1 MIRRAL
7 LVTVAAA
14 FMHAPAALAAT
25 CDSLSVLPLQNAHVT
40 SAQLVAAGAF
50 TPPAPPAAPGREGAA
65 AGREGAAGRAGA
77 GREGAAGRGG
87 ARGGGRGNQPSPYAM
102 LPAFC
107 RVAATLTPSSD
118 SDIRIEVWLP
128 DSSTWNGKFQAVGN
142 GGWAGTIGYPAMAA
156 ALAAGYATTST
167 DTGHVGNT
175 ASFALGHPEKVIDIG
190 YRAVH
195 EMTVQA
201 KAIVN
206 GYYNSAPKYSYFN
219 GCSLGGRQ
227 GITEAQR
234 YPADFDGI
242 VAGAVA
248 WGGMDRY
255 VGVVMNQSAML
266 KTSGGYIPPEKY
278 PAVHEAVLQA
288 CDGLDGVR
296 DGILEN
302 PLACRFDPK
311 VLQCKAGEDTVS
323 CLTPA
328 QVQSA
333 KMIYAPAKDPKT
345 GKVLTGGLMPGTE
358 LQWGTLYSPQGYGN
372 AIEAMKYIA
381 MKDPGW
387 DAASFNAATD
397 VEKAQK
403 ADPDGILRSDN
414 ANIKGFFDHGGKLLM
429 YQGFADPQ
437 VTSEN
442 AIRYHQ
448 AVLDKVGKQV
458 EGKSIELFMVPGMY
472 HCQGGPGTD
481 TFDKVAALDA
491 WVTTGKAPSRIVAS
505 HLTDGKVDRT
515 HPLCVFPHVAKWNG
529 TGTTDD
535 AQSFTCAADA
545 GSKGTK

>member
-1 MIRRAL
+1 MIRRVVFAAL
-7 LVTVAAA
+7 AAA
-14 FMHAPAALAAT
+14 CLHTSSAMAAT
-25 CDSLSVLPLQNAHVT
+25 CDSLTVLPLQNARVT
-40 SAQLVAAGAF
+40 SAQAVGAGAF
-50 TPPAPPAAPGREGAA
+50 TPPAPPVAP
-65 AGREGAAGRAGA
+65 GREGAAGRAAAA

-87 ARGGGRGNQPSPYAM
+87 ARGAGRGGNQASPYAM

-107 RVAATLTPSSD
+107 RVAMTLTPSSD

-128 DSSTWNGKFQAVGN
+128 DSSTWNGKFEAVGN
-142 GGWAGTIGYPAMAA
+142 GGWAGTISYPAMAA

-175 ASFALGHPEKVIDIG
+175 ASFALGHPDKVIDIG

-201 KAIVN
+201 KAIIN
-206 GYYNSAPKYSYFN
+206 SYYNSAPKYSYFN

-234 YPADFDGI
+234 YPADYDGI

-255 VGVVMNQSAML
+255 VGVIMNQSAML
-266 KTSGGYIPPEKY
+266 KTSGAYIPPEKY
-278 PAVHEAVLQA
+278 PAVHDAVLQA
-288 CDGLDGVR
+288 CDGLDGVM

-311 VLQCKAGEDTVS
+311 VLQCKAGEDTFS

-333 KMIYAPAKDPKT
+333 RMIYAPAKHPKT
-345 GKVLTGGLMPGTE
+345 GKVLTGGLMAGTE

-372 AIEAMKYIA
+372 AVEAMKYIA
-381 MKDPGW
+381 MKDPSW
-387 DAASFNAATD
+387 DPATFNAATD
-397 VEKAQK
+397 VEKAQQ

-414 ANIKGFFDHGGKLLM
+414 PNIKAFFDRGGKLLM

-437 VTSEN
+437 VTSDN

-448 AVLDKVGKQV
+448 AVIDKVGKQV

-481 TFDKVAALDA
+481 TFDKAAVLDA
-491 WVTTGKAPSRIVAS
+491 WVTSGKAPDRIVAS
-505 HLTDGKVDRT
+505 HLDGGKVDRT
-515 HPLCVFPHVAKWNG
+515 RPLCVFPRVAKWNG
-529 TGTTDD
+529 TGSPEE
-535 AQSFTCAADA
+535 AQNFTCAADA
-545 GSKGTK
+545 TIKGTK

>member
-1 MIRRAL
+1 
-7 LVTVAAA
+7 
-14 FMHAPAALAAT
+14 
-25 CDSLSVLPLQNAHVT
+25 
-40 SAQLVAAGAF
+40 
-50 TPPAPPAAPGREGAA
+50 
-65 AGREGAAGRAGA
+65 
-77 GREGAAGRGG
+77 
-87 ARGGGRGNQPSPYAM
+87 
-102 LPAFC
+102 
-107 RVAATLTPSSD
+107 
-118 SDIRIEVWLP
+118 
-128 DSSTWNGKFQAVGN
+128 
-142 GGWAGTIGYPAMAA
+142 
-156 ALAAGYATTST
+156 
-167 DTGHVGNT
+167 VGNT

-201 KAIVN
+201 KAVIN
-206 GYYNSAPKYSYFN
+206 GYYSSAPKYSYFN

-234 YPADFDGI
+234 YPADYDGI

-255 VGVVMNQSAML
+255 VGVIMNQAAML
-266 KTSGGYIPPEKY
+266 KTSGAYIPPEKY
-278 PAVHEAVLQA
+278 HAVHEAVLEA
-288 CDGLDGVR
+288 CDGLDGVK

-333 KMIYAPAKDPKT
+333 KAIYAPSRDPKT

-381 MKDPGW
+381 MKDPSW
-387 DAASFNAATD
+387 DPATFNAATD

-403 ADPDGILRSDN
+403 ADAEGVLKSDN
-414 ANIKGFFDHGGKLLM
+414 PNVKAFFDRGGKLLM

-437 VTSEN
+437 VTSDN

-448 AVLDKVGKQV
+448 AVLDKVGKHV
-458 EGKSIELFMVPGMY
+458 EGKSIELFMIPGMY

-481 TFDKVAALDA
+481 TFDKAAMLDA
-491 WVTTGKAPSRIVAS
+491 WVTTGKAPDRIVAS
-505 HLTDGKVDRT
+505 HRTDGKVDRT
-515 HPLCVFPHVAKWNG
+515 RPLCVFPKVAKWNG
-529 TGTTDD
+529 SGSADE
-535 AQSFTCAADA
+535 AQNFVCAADA
-545 GSKGTK
+545 PIKGTK

>member
-1 MIRRAL
+1 MRRAL
-7 LVTVAAA
+7 
-14 FMHAPAALAAT
+14 PAVVISAVFLYASSARAAT
-25 CDSLSVLPLQNAHVT
+25 CDSLGVFPLQNAHVT

-50 TPPAPPAAPGREGAA
+50 TPPAPPVVP
-65 AGREGAAGRAGA
+65 GREGAAGRAAAA

-87 ARGGGRGNQPSPYAM
+87 ARGAGRGNQVNPYAM

-107 RVAATLTPSSD
+107 RVAVTLTPSSD

-142 GGWAGTIGYPAMAA
+142 GGWAGTIGYAAMAT

-206 GYYNSAPKYSYFN
+206 GFYNSAPKYSYFN

-234 YPADFDGI
+234 YPADYDGI

-255 VGVVMNQSAML
+255 VGVIMNQAAML
-266 KTSGGYIPPEKY
+266 KASGAYIPPEKY

-288 CDGLDGVR
+288 CDGLDGVK

-333 KMIYAPAKDPKT
+333 KAIYAPSRDPKT

-381 MKDPGW
+381 MKDPSW
-387 DAASFNAATD
+387 DPATFNAASD

-403 ADPDGILRSDN
+403 ADAEGVLKSDN
-414 ANIKGFFDHGGKLLM
+414 PNVKAFFDRGGKLLM

-437 VTSEN
+437 VTSDN

-448 AVLDKVGKQV
+448 AVLDKVGKHV
-458 EGKSIELFMVPGMY
+458 EGRSIELFMIPGMY

-481 TFDKVAALDA
+481 TFDKAAVLDA
-491 WVTTGKAPSRIVAS
+491 WVTTGKAPDRIVAS
-505 HLTDGKVDRT
+505 HRTDGKVDRT
-515 HPLCVFPHVAKWNG
+515 RPLCVFPKVAKWNG
-529 TGTTDD
+529 SGSADE
-535 AQSFTCAADA
+535 AQNFVCAADA
-545 GSKGTK
+545 PIKGTK

>member
-7 LVTVAAA
+7 FAAA
-14 FMHAPAALAAT
+14 ACALMHATSAMAAT
-25 CDSLSVLPLQNAHVT
+25 CDSLAVLPLQNAHVT
-40 SAQLVAAGAF
+40 SAQMVAAGTF
-50 TPPAPPAAPGREGAA
+50 TPPAPPVAP
-65 AGREGAAGRAGA
+65 GREGAAGRAGA
-77 GREGAAGRGG
+77 AGREGAAGRG

-102 LPAFC
+102 LPSFC
-107 RVAATLTPSSD
+107 RVAVTLTPSSD

-128 DSSTWNGKFQAVGN
+128 DNSTWNGKFQAVGN
-142 GGWAGTIGYPAMAA
+142 GGWAGTIAYPAMSN
-156 ALAAGYATTST
+156 ALAGGYATTST

-234 YPADFDGI
+234 YPADYDGI

-255 VGVVMNQSAML
+255 VGVIMNESAML

-278 PAVHEAVLQA
+278 PALHEAVLQA
-288 CDGLDGVR
+288 CDGLDSVK

-333 KMIYAPAKDPKT
+333 RMIYAPAKDPKT

-372 AIEAMKYIA
+372 AVEAMKYIA

-387 DAASFNAATD
+387 DPATFNAATD
-397 VEKAQK
+397 VEKAMK
-403 ADPDGILRSDN
+403 ADPDGILKSDN
-414 ANIKGFFDHGGKLLM
+414 PNIKAFFDRGGKLLM

-448 AVLDKVGKQV
+448 AVIDKVGKNV

-481 TFDKVAALDA
+481 TFDKAAALDA
-491 WVTTGKAPSRIVAS
+491 WVTSGKAPDRIVAS

-515 HPLCVFPHVAKWNG
+515 RPICVFPKVAKWNG
-529 TGTTDD
+529 TGSTDD
-535 AQSFTCAADA
+535 AQNFTCAADA
-545 GSKGTK
+545 TTKGTK